1 MSIMNKRDQK
11 IVEAALQVFMRYG
24 IRRTTMNDIA
34 TEAGLVRQTV
44 YTAYANKDEV
54 LCATIRYFS
63 EKSQTAIE
71 ADWEGADNLGDKL
84 DVYFEHA
91 IVSSF
96 AMIKASPEAE
106 DMVDGYNAAGKAE
119 IRRVQVHK
127 RKALAGILKPYKSG
141 ITSAGFIRR
150 VLSIKAPD
158 GNLSW
163 SSIRNRSTVV
173 SGSPVSR
180 LVIRIP
186 ATGARMGTERT
197 DALPPM
203 ALASN
208 TRAATV
214 STKDSVARIS
224 RLVRVLR
231 QL

>member
-84 DVYFEHA
+84 DIYFEHA

-141 ITSAGFIRR
+141 ITSAGLKVDQLADFVLNASLGVRNTAEDEKHLR
-150 VLSIKAPD
+150 SLLSALKAAVLS
-158 GNLSW
+158 
-163 SSIRNRSTVV
+163 V
-173 SGSPVSR
+173 
-180 LVIRIP
+180 
-186 ATGARMGTERT
+186 TGE
-197 DALPPM
+197 
-203 ALASN
+203 
-208 TRAATV
+208 
-214 STKDSVARIS
+214 
-224 RLVRVLR
+224 
-231 QL
+231 